1 VVYAIASN
9 AGCRKNKQTNIQLST
24 ICLQMKTI
32 WKNALIFSD
41 YHGNSL
47 DRQNSIPVWYKIRN
61 DIPRIV

>member
-1 VVYAIASN
+1 MQE
-9 AGCRKNKQTNIQLST
+9 KQTNKHT
-24 ICLQMKTI
+24 IIYNMPPNENHLE
-32 WKNALIFSD
+32 NALIFSD